1 MKSIP
6 QNFKYI
12 ILILYFLFKK
22 ISFLFKF
29 IHISSNE
36 RQMELFQK
44 YTNDDLSSYAQSII
58 NWKLMF
64 QYLQDYRK
72 KAVEQSRI
80 SLIF

>member
-1 MKSIP
+1 
-6 QNFKYI
+6 
-12 ILILYFLFKK
+12 
-22 ISFLFKF
+22 
-29 IHISSNE
+29 
-36 RQMELFQK
+36 MELFQK

-80 SLIF
+80 SLISLKN